1 MDDIHLID
9 TKFNLITK
17 KLPQRSN
24 FGRGTIADTKTAT
37 AIFSG
42 KASMALAKLNPP
54 KLCPTSTTF
63 SPSATEAIKSIRGWA
78 YSSKVETSSGILR
91 GSEPQAARSTAV
103 TEYP

>member
-1 MDDIHLID
+1 M
-9 TKFNLITK
+9 N
-17 KLPQRSN
+17 
-24 FGRGTIADTKTAT
+24 AVTKTAT

-42 KASMALAKLNPP
+42 KTSMALAKLNPP
-54 KLCPTSTTF
+54 KLWPTSTTF

-103 TEYP
+103 TEYPCDLNMATTLYQHQAPWPPP